1 MLTIVLTRS
10 FSGVIL
16 ETGSYFS
23 TASSTSQPPV
33 LLRPG
38 PYCVLHQP
46 HSRLRPPLVD

>member
-23 TASSTSQPPV
+23 TASSTHRNHPFVSD
-33 LLRPG
+33 PG
-38 PYCVLHQP
+38 HTAYYISLTRDCGLP
-46 HSRLRPPLVD
+46 